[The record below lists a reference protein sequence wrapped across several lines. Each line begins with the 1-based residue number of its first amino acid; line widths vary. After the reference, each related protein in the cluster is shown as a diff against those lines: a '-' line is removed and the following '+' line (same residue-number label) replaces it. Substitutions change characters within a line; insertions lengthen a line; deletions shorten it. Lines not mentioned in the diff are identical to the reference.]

1 MADAYPK
8 FQDLKLYLNID
19 TSKDDALLV
28 ATLKRAVKTFE
39 NMCGRTF
46 VPAAETRY
54 FDANDEQ
61 VITGKRLFIRDGDL
75 IEITELKIDSEI
87 VPDDEYFCTG
97 AIPYNTLRITDG
109 SDFSFRDFTLTPE
122 RSIAITGRWGY
133 QDEVPDDV
141 FGAIV
146 RLAAWLYQQ
155 KDNAMELDRPIAMS
169 NAMVLPASLP
179 SDVEAIAGFYKKVI

>member
-19 TSKDDALLV
+19 TAKDDALLV
-28 ATLKRAVKTFE
+28 VTLKRAIATFE

-75 IEITELKIDSEI
+75 IEIVELKIDSEI
-87 VPDDEYFCTG
+87 VPEDEYFCTG
-97 AIPYNTLRITDG
+97 AKPYNTLRITEG
-109 SDFSFRDFTLTPE
+109 SDFSFRDFTVSSE
-122 RSIAITGRWGY
+122 RSIAINGLWGY
-133 QDEVPDDV
+133 QDEVPNDV

-169 NAMVLPASLP
+169 NAMVLPPSLP
-179 SDVEAIAGFYKKVI
+179 TDVAAIAGFYRKVI

>member
-19 TSKDDALLV
+19 TAKDDALLV
-28 ATLKRAVKTFE
+28 VTLKRAIATFE
-39 NMCGRTF
+39 NMCGRSF
-46 VPAAETRY
+46 VPAVETRY
-54 FDANDEQ
+54 IDATDEQ
-61 VITGKRLFIRDGDL
+61 VVNGKRLFLRDGDL
-75 IEITELKIDSEI
+75 VEITELKIDSEI
-87 VPDDEYFCTG
+87 VPDDEYYLEGEVPHFVVRLTN
-97 AIPYNTLRITDG
+97 A
-109 SDFSFRDFTLTPE
+109 SDFNFHSYTVSPE

-141 FGAIV
+141 FGAII

-179 SDVEAIAGFYKKVI
+179 SDVEAIAGFYRKVI

>member
-19 TSKDDALLV
+19 TAKDDALLV
-28 ATLKRAVKTFE
+28 VTLKRAIATFE
-39 NMCGRTF
+39 NMCGRSF
-46 VPAAETRY
+46 VPAIETRY
-54 FDANDEQ
+54 IDATDEQ
-61 VITGKRLFIRDGDL
+61 VVNGKRLFLRDGDL
-75 IEITELKIDSEI
+75 VEITELKIDSEI
-87 VPDDEYFCTG
+87 VPDDEYYLEG
-97 AIPYNTLRITDG
+97 AVPHFVVRLTNA
-109 SDFSFRDFTLTPE
+109 SDFNFRSYTVSPE

-179 SDVEAIAGFYKKVI
+179 SDVEAIAGFYRKVI